1 MLLYQTVRR
10 GGKSL
15 VDHLKKTTACVA
27 DLKQRAKRRI
37 PGFAFDYVEGG
48 CNSEVAVRGNRAALD
63 AVKLRADYL
72 TPYIA
77 PNLSTE
83 LLGQIYSAPFGIAPL
98 GLTGIVWPNAT
109 LFHASAAKQAN
120 IPFVLSTLST
130 NSIEQAAEHAEEN
143 FWFQLYPPSDLSIR
157 ADLIRRAEAVGCK
170 NLVVTIDVPA
180 AGQRPRDIK
189 NGLAIPPRIS
199 HKSVM
204 QSALCPAWSIA
215 TLKAGL
221 PQFASIAPYMK
232 DVSNMQDVA
241 NYIRTTLKDVVDQ
254 TMLKTIRDDW
264 KGNLIVK
271 GVNNVGDALL
281 AVEAGADGLVVS
293 NHGGRQ
299 LDAAQS
305 SIETVRQIKAAVPEH
320 IVVMVDSGVESG
332 VDIARFLAQGAAAV
346 FVGRAFLYGV
356 GAHGEQGA
364 RHTIDILRDELTQ
377 VMAQLHCELPSQ
389 IINNRI
395 D

>member
-1 MLLYQTVRR
+1 M
-10 GGKSL
+10 
-15 VDHLKKTTACVA
+15 DHLKKTTACVA
-27 DLKQRAKRRI
+27 DLKKRAKRRI

-48 CNSEVAVRGNRAALD
+48 CNSEVALRGNRAALD

-72 TPYIA
+72 VPYKA
-77 PNLSTE
+77 PDLTTE
-83 LLGQIYSAPFGIAPL
+83 LLGQFYSAPFGIAPL

-109 LFHASAAKQAN
+109 LFHARAAKQSN

-130 NSIEQAAEHAEEN
+130 NSIEQAAECAEEN

-157 ADLIRRAEAVGCK
+157 SDLMRRAEEVGCK
-170 NLVVTIDVPA
+170 NLVVTVDVPA

-199 HKSVM
+199 PKSVF

-215 TLKAGL
+215 TLTAGL
-221 PQFASIAPYMK
+221 PQFASITPYMK
-232 DVSNMQDVA
+232 DVSNMEDVA

-254 TMLKTIRDDW
+254 EMLKTIRDAW
-264 KGNLIVK
+264 RGNLIVK

-281 AVEAGADGLVVS
+281 AVEAGADGIIVS

-305 SIETVRQIKAAVPEH
+305 TVDTLQAIKSAVPEH

-332 VDIARFLAQGAAAV
+332 VDIARFLSHGAACV
-346 FVGRAFLYGV
+346 FAGRAFLYGV
-356 GAHGEQGA
+356 GAHGEPGA
-364 RHTIDILRDELTQ
+364 QHTIDILSEELTQ

-389 IINNRI
+389 VVGNRI
-395 D
+395 N

>member
-1 MLLYQTVRR
+1 M
-10 GGKSL
+10 
-15 VDHLKKTTACVA
+15 DHLKKTSACIA
-27 DLKQRAKRRI
+27 DLKKRAKQRI

-48 CNSEVAVRGNRAALD
+48 CNSEVAVRGNRQALD

-72 TPYIA
+72 SPYQA
-77 PNLSTE
+77 PNLTTE
-83 LLGQIYSAPFGIAPL
+83 LLGQLYSAPLGIAPL

-109 LFHASAAKQAN
+109 LFHAKAAKQTN

-130 NSIEQAAEHAEEN
+130 NSIEQAAECAEEN
-143 FWFQLYPPSDLSIR
+143 FWFQLYPPSDLAIR

-199 HKSVM
+199 PKSIM

-221 PQFASIAPYMK
+221 PQFASITPYMQN
-232 DVSNMQDVA
+232 VSNMEDIA

-264 KGNLIVK
+264 KGNLVVK
-271 GVNNVGDALL
+271 GINNVGDALL
-281 AVEAGADGLVVS
+281 AVEAGADGLIVS

-299 LDAAQS
+299 LDAAQP
-305 SIETVRQIKAAVPEH
+305 TVGTLRHIKAEVPEH
-320 IVVMVDSGVESG
+320 IEVMVDSGVESG
-332 VDIARFLAQGAAAV
+332 VDVARFLAQGASAV
-346 FVGRAFLYGV
+346 FSGRAFLYGV

-364 RHTIDILRDELTQ
+364 RHTIDILREELTQ
-377 VMAQLHCELPSQ
+377 VMSQLHCELPSQ
-389 IINNRI
+389 IAENRI
-395 D
+395 E

>member
-1 MLLYQTVRR
+1 M
-10 GGKSL
+10 
-15 VDHLKKTTACVA
+15 DHLKKTSACVA
-27 DLKQRAKRRI
+27 DLKKRAKRRI

-48 CNSEVAVRGNRAALD
+48 CNSEVAVTGNRAALD

-72 TPYIA
+72 VPYKA
-77 PNLSTE
+77 PDLSTE
-83 LLGQIYSAPFGIAPL
+83 LLGQVYSAPFGIAPL

-109 LFHASAAKQAN
+109 LFHAKAAKQAN

-130 NSIEQAAEHAEEN
+130 NSIEQAAECAEEN
-143 FWFQLYPPSDLSIR
+143 FWFQLYPPADLAIR

-199 HKSVM
+199 PKSIL
-204 QSALCPAWSIA
+204 QSAMCPEWSIA
-215 TLKAGL
+215 TLRAGL
-221 PQFASIAPYMK
+221 PQFASIVPYMENI
-232 DVSNMQDVA
+232 SNMEDVA
-241 NYIRTTLKDVVDQ
+241 NYIRSTLKDVVDQ
-254 TMLKTIRDDW
+254 AMLKTIRDSW
-264 KGNLIVK
+264 QGHLIVK

-281 AVEAGADGLVVS
+281 AVEAGADGIIVS

-305 SIETVRQIKAAVPEH
+305 TVDTFRDIKAALPEH
-320 IVVMVDSGVESG
+320 IEVMVDSGVESG
-332 VDIARFLAQGAAAV
+332 VDIARLLAQGASAV
-346 FVGRAFLYGV
+346 FAGRAFLYGV

-364 RHTIDILRDELTQ
+364 QHTIDILRDELAQ
-377 VMAQLHCELPSQ
+377 VMSQLHCELPSQ
-389 IINNRI
+389 IVGNRI
-395 D
+395 N

>member
-1 MLLYQTVRR
+1 ME
-10 GGKSL
+10 
-15 VDHLKKTTACVA
+15 HLKKKSACVA
-27 DLKQRAKRRI
+27 DLKKLSKRRI

-48 CNSEVAVRGNRAALD
+48 CNSEVAVNGNRQSLD
-63 AVKLRADYL
+63 AVRLRADYL
-72 TPYIA
+72 VPYIP

-83 LLGQIYSAPFGIAPL
+83 LLGQVYSAPFGVAPL

-109 LFHASAAKQAN
+109 LFHARAAKQAN

-130 NSIEQAAEHAEEN
+130 NSIEQAAECAEEN
-143 FWFQLYPPSDLSIR
+143 LWFQLYPPADLSIR
-157 ADLIRRAEAVGCK
+157 SDLIRRAEAVGCK

-199 HKSVM
+199 PKSIF
-204 QSALCPAWSIA
+204 QSALCPAWSIE

-221 PQFASIAPYMK
+221 PQFASITPYMK
-232 DVSNMQDVA
+232 DVSNMEDVA

-254 TMLKTIRDDW
+254 DMLRKIRDDW
-264 KGNLIVK
+264 RGNLVVK
-271 GVNNVGDALL
+271 GINNVGDALR
-281 AVEAGADGLVVS
+281 AVEAGADGIIVS

-299 LDAAQS
+299 LDAAPS
-305 SIETVRQIKAAVPEH
+305 TINTLREIKAALPEN

-332 VDIARFLAQGAAAV
+332 VDIARFLAQGASAV
-346 FVGRAFLYGV
+346 FAGRAFLYGV

-364 RHTIDILRDELTQ
+364 EHTIDILREELTQ
-377 VMAQLHCELPSQ
+377 VMSQLHCELPSQ
-389 IINNRI
+389 IVGNRI